1 MQVSRETYAITDKEI
16 DAVLDLVRTNG
27 SNVSSAC
34 SERKI
39 NRTAFYAAVK
49 RQKRQKDLEKARQEG
64 WETAVDNVKTD
75 LYKTA
80 LEGNVT
86 AQIFFLKNK
95 AKEEFGEEQNINV
108 SVKSPKAKIEE
119 LKKIFE

>member
-1 MQVSRETYAITDKEI
+1 M
-16 DAVLDLVRTNG
+16 
-27 SNVSSAC
+27 
-34 SERKI
+34 
-39 NRTAFYAAVK
+39 
-49 RQKRQKDLEKARQEG
+49 
-64 WETAVDNVKTD
+64 DNVKTA

-108 SVKSPKAKIEE
+108 SVKSPKEKIEE